1 VSYLNVSS
9 LTKSYDG
16 TAVLNGVDLAVDRG
30 EFVSLLGPSGCGKT
44 TILRLLAGFTHADS
58 GHVTLDGDR
67 IEGVPS
73 HKRDIGFVFQDY
85 ALFPHLDVAH
95 NVAFGL
101 GRRKVPKDESR
112 ERVDRILE
120 VVQLSRFAN
129 RHTSQLSGGQRQ
141 RVALARAMVVNPRLL
156 LLDESLSALDKK
168 MRVDMQVELRE
179 IQQTLG
185 ITTIFVTHD
194 QEEAMTMSDRIA
206 VMRTGQIAQLGTPTE
221 IYHQPIDGY
230 VARSVGDINLLD
242 ALVTGASDRGV
253 RTRLSDGTQIDSTCP
268 PSRWHSGDEVTVG
281 IRPQDL
287 SIVRQKPACAS
298 VRAEVSYLSFAGTT
312 WNIGVEALGRLLK
325 VQADGNGEMLQGVS
339 AGDEVWLTWE
349 PRSVH
354 VLGGSA

>member
-1 VSYLNVSS
+1 MSYLDVSG

-16 TAVLNGVDLAVDRG
+16 TLVLNGVDLAVDRG

-58 GHVTLDGDR
+58 GQVTLDGEQ

-73 HKRDIGFVFQDY
+73 YKRDIGFVFQDY

-101 GRRKVPKDESR
+101 GRRKVPKAEMR
-112 ERVDRILE
+112 ARVDRILE
-120 VVQLSRFAN
+120 VVQLGRLAN
-129 RHTSQLSGGQRQ
+129 RHPHQLSGGQRQ

-179 IQQTLG
+179 IQQKLG

-206 VMRTGQIAQLGTPTE
+206 VMRTGRIAQLGTPTE
-221 IYHQPIDGY
+221 IYHRPTDGY
-230 VARSVGDINLLD
+230 VARAVGDINLLD
-242 ALVTGASDRGV
+242 AVVTGSGVHGV
-253 RTRLSDGTQIDSTCP
+253 RARLDDGSEIDSNAS
-268 PSRWHSGDEVTVG
+268 PSTWHSGDQVTVG

-287 SIVRQKPACAS
+287 RIARRQPPGAS
-298 VRAEVSYLSFAGTT
+298 VRARVSYLSFAGST
-312 WNIGVEALGRLLK
+312 WNVGVEAVGRPLK
-325 VQADGNGEMLQGVS
+325 VQADGSGEMLQGVG

-349 PRSVH
+349 RTSVH
-354 VLGGSA
+354 LLTGSV